1 MDQETFRQRFVAAY
15 QQATEFG
22 QTFVVET
29 LPDRVLFNLQLNS
42 SYDVNASP
50 EFELF
55 PDDSNLRTTIQTKGI
70 GEEAV
75 VEILYRNGMVPQW
88 VDLQV
93 AGKTKDA
100 TIVSIRSCGRFTDD
114 ESWLYH
120 QGEGRPPFHVTGPT
134 LPVDYESGELFSI
147 FTRSECWTLSEL
159 EYLTQVNA
167 KPWSLTLCGPE
178 FSDDLSNELLDL
190 DTVEILELEATS
202 IAGKLLK
209 SIAFMPKLRVLRIAG
224 ANAEQRKFDLTYLP
238 VNHSSLTSFSFR
250 GIPSSVL
257 GSCLR
262 KSFPKM
268 TELILAGSQ
277 RVQWSEPPVL
287 TGLERLSVSFPDFAT
302 WIGSIEG
309 TESVSLA
316 FDSCS
321 NEQVFDVLSTGQATL
336 KYVTLRGTPVDEEVF
351 KVLNDMPR
359 LKHIDVV
366 DTKVSREALQKFI
379 GKRPELTC
387 WPKLT

>member
-1 MDQETFRQRFVAAY
+1 MTETPVRSLSCFPKIRTCEQRFKPRELEKKQFLKFCIAMEWFLNGLIFRSLEKLRMRRSSVSGRVAA
-15 QQATEFG
+15 
-22 QTFVVET
+22 
-29 LPDRVLFNLQLNS
+29 
-42 SYDVNASP
+42 
-50 EFELF
+50 
-55 PDDSNLRTTIQTKGI
+55 LRTTRAGYITK
-70 GEEAV
+70 A
-75 VEILYRNGMVPQW
+75 R
-88 VDLQV
+88 
-93 AGKTKDA
+93 
-100 TIVSIRSCGRFTDD
+100 RS
-114 ESWLYH
+114 
-120 QGEGRPPFHVTGPT
+120 PFHVTGPT
-134 LPVDYESGELFSI
+134 LPFDYQSGELFSI

-178 FSDDLSNELLDL
+178 FSDDLSIELLDL
-190 DTVEILELEATS
+190 DTIQILELEATS

-209 SIAFMPKLRVLRIAG
+209 SIAFMPKLRVLRLAG
-224 ANAEQRKFDLTYLP
+224 AEQPQFDLTYLP
-238 VNHSSLTSFSFR
+238 VNHCSLTSFSFR
-250 GIPSSVL
+250 GLPSSVL

-277 RVQWSEPPVL
+277 RVQWNEPPVL
-287 TGLERLSVSFPDFAT
+287 TGLEKLSVSFPDFAT

-309 TESVSLA
+309 TKSVSFA

-321 NEQVFDVLSTGQATL
+321 NEQVFEALSTGQATL

-366 DTKVSREALQKFI
+366 DAKVSRKALQEFI
-379 GKRPELTC
+379 AKRPELTC
-387 WPKLT
+387 WPKLI